1 MIIRSTL
8 CFLLTITCI
17 TAYSQLYINEWM
29 ASNSSII
36 SDPDFDNS
44 GDWIEIFND
53 YNVEVDLGGYFLT
66 DNFNNPTKWTF
77 PEGTLIQGNAH
88 LLIWADGEN
97 IGNHANFKLTK
108 DAEEI
113 GLSNLDTILIDHIS
127 YVNHK
132 TNISQGRNTD
142 GSSIISFFID
152 PTPGESNTTTA
163 YEGITFYEPHFDV
176 KGGIYTSSVEI
187 AMKAIE
193 GTIKYTTDGSEP
205 NLSSS
210 TYTSP
215 IQVSETTVLRA
226 RILNENFIPGKIK
239 TNTYFINE
247 LKNIKNLPVI
257 SISSN
262 PENFWDPAIGI
273 YVQDFKPEWEYPIN
287 IELFENDGS
296 DRAAFNELAGTKV
309 NGLNAWVLPQKM
321 LGIYFDND
329 YDNNNLEYQ
338 LFYNKKRKK
347 YDNFTLRASGSDW
360 GNTLFRDA
368 LCQDLTDGYM
378 DLEHM
383 DYKPAVAFING
394 EYMGIHNMRSRI
406 DEGFIEEN
414 FGLLASEYDLIENN
428 GYVEQGDNTSFKEL
442 FALFENDMSNLSNYQ
457 EVSELMDIENMTDYF
472 IAQIWSSNSSW
483 GHNIQMWK
491 PKNNTTK
498 WRWIMQDFD
507 RGFVG
512 RNDNLIDSYSTEVNP
527 AGYNWARLPLKALLG
542 NDDFSKQFASK
553 FTTHLYTTYHP
564 TRVINKINEYANYI
578 APNIPNHVDKWAGTT
593 SVYGNGLPSV
603 SYWEEEVDELRL
615 FANQRR
621 GNLITD
627 IKSTFSLSGPVTLN
641 VINLSNTDSY
651 VTINELKIP
660 DDIWTGPYFPDMPF
674 ELEAVVSPGE
684 DFIGWTTAK
693 FKPLIDSPS
702 EWKYLDSGL
711 DLGQDWK
718 TLDFND
724 NNWSNG
730 LSELGYGDQ
739 DENTEVSYGGNPD
752 EKFITTYFR
761 KRIQIDNISEDA
773 GSMIL
778 ELLADDGAVVYING
792 HEVVRYNMPSGV
804 ISSQTQAS
812 STLANPEEY
821 TFYQHL
827 ILSESLI
834 QGINIIAVEVHQSG
848 KTSSD
853 ISFDLRL
860 KWLTTPS
867 NQYIST
873 EPKITVNLSTD
884 SSLVANYISNNSC
897 VLRGVI
903 SENTTLIKDCSPY
916 LVTSDV
922 IVSSG
927 ISLNIEEGVELK
939 FSSKTNLTVLG
950 DLQVLGTESNPII
963 FSSIYSDEDWGSII
977 LKNGTAKSILN
988 WTEIIGASNGP
999 HPVYENA
1006 AISVFNS
1013 AIELDHITIVDVAN
1027 NPILA
1032 YYSDVDMT
1040 NSLLNSKVT
1049 GDLINVKYG
1058 SASVINCTFE
1068 GNKEIDTD
1076 AIDYDEVIDGII
1088 KGNKITNF
1096 LGFNSDGIDIGEESK
1111 NILIQDNFIHNCTD
1125 KGVSA
1130 GQQSSLLVTN
1140 NTIAN
1145 CDKGIA
1151 IKDESSAI
1159 IDQTTFYNVTTPVA
1173 AFEKNI
1179 GIGGG
1184 IAFITNS
1191 ILSNSAGQ
1199 SIEYDDNSYIDASY
1213 NLSDTDTILGEFNIE
1228 GHPQFIAPSNYDFNL
1243 LNTSNAINAGVN
1255 DSGMAIDLGSKFVDS
1270 QAEPLLMISAINYA
1284 PLENIDAEFIEI
1296 YNASLESINIQ
1307 DYTISNAVDFIF
1319 PIYIITSGETIRI
1332 ALNSSLQSSSD
1343 KTIFQWTRGRLSN
1356 GGEKIRLTSKYGI
1369 VLDQVTY
1376 DNKSPWPSEADGQ
1389 GSYLS
1394 LISPDLDNHHSESW
1408 IAQLSTKTNDPSDI
1422 EYDIEL
1428 FPNPT
1433 SGILN
1438 IRSKTPFS
1446 RIDICNSLGLALKSQ
1461 QINNNLE
1468 TKIDISG
1475 LITGNYFVKIDGRW
1489 IKTIVLIN

>member
-1 MIIRSTL
+1 
-8 CFLLTITCI
+8 
-17 TAYSQLYINEWM
+17 M

-44 GDWIEIFND
+44 GDWIEL
-53 YNVEVDLGGYFLT
+53 YNASNLEVDLSGYFLT

-77 PEGTLIQGNAH
+77 PAGTLIQGNSH
-88 LLIWADGEN
+88 LLIWADGED

-113 GLSNLDTILIDHIS
+113 GFSNSDTILIDYITYS
-127 YVNHK
+127 NHK

-142 GSSIISFFID
+142 GSSTISFFSE
-152 PTPGESNTTTA
+152 PTPGASNTTTA
-163 YEGITFYEPHFDV
+163 YDGITFYEPHFDV
-176 KGGIYTSSVEI
+176 KGGIHASTVEV

-205 NLSSS
+205 DISSS

-226 RILNENFIPGKIK
+226 RVLNENFIPGKVK
-239 TNTYFINE
+239 THTYFIHESNY
-247 LKNIKNLPVI
+247 IKNLPVI
-257 SISSN
+257 SISSS
-262 PENFWDPAIGI
+262 PDHFWDPEIGL
-273 YVQDFKPEWEYPIN
+273 YVQDFKPDWEYPIN

-338 LFYNKKRKK
+338 LFHTKKRNR

-414 FGLLASEYDLIENN
+414 FGLLSTEYDLIENN
-428 GYVEQGDNTSFKEL
+428 GYIEEGDNNSFKEL
-442 FALFENDMSNLSNYQ
+442 FELFENDMSNPSNYQ
-457 EVSELMDIENMTDYF
+457 EVNDLMDIENMTDYF

-491 PKNNTTK
+491 PKNNSTK

-507 RGFVG
+507 RGLVG
-512 RNDNLIDSYSTEVNP
+512 SNDNLIDSYSTETNP
-527 AGYNWARLPLKALLG
+527 AGYNWARMPLKSLLS
-542 NDDFSKQFASK
+542 NDDFSTQFASK

-564 TRVINKINEYANYI
+564 TRVINKINEYANRI
-578 APNIPNHVDKWAGTT
+578 APNISNHVEKWAGTT

-603 SYWEEEVDELRL
+603 SYWEEEVEELRL

-627 IKSTFSLSGPVTLN
+627 IKNTFSLSEPVTFSVN
-641 VINLSNTDSY
+641 NLTSTDSY
-651 VTINELKIP
+651 VSINGLKIP
-660 DDIWTGPYFPDMPF
+660 DNLWIGPYFPDMPF
-674 ELEAVVSPGE
+674 ELEAVVAPGE
-684 DFIGWTTAK
+684 EFIGWSTARY
-693 FKPLIDSPS
+693 KPLIGSPS
-702 EWKYLDSGL
+702 EWKYQDSGL
-711 DLGQDWK
+711 DLDQDWT
-718 TLDFND
+718 TLDYND
-724 NNWSNG
+724 NNWSSG

-739 DENTEVSYGGNPD
+739 DENTEVSFGGNPD
-752 EKFITTYFR
+752 DKHITTYFR
-761 KRIQIDNISEDA
+761 KKIQIENISEDA
-773 GSMIL
+773 GSMVL

-792 HEVVRYNMPSGV
+792 NEVVRYNMPSGE
-804 ISSQTQAS
+804 ITSQTKAS
-812 STLANPEEY
+812 STLANQEER

-834 QGINIIAVEVHQSG
+834 QGINVVAVEVHQSG
-848 KTSSD
+848 QTSSD

-860 KWLTTPS
+860 NWLTTPS
-867 NQYIST
+867 NQYVST
-873 EPKITVNLSTD
+873 EPNITVNLSSD
-884 SSLVANYISNNSC
+884 SLLVANYVSNSSC
-897 VLRGVI
+897 VLRGLI
-903 SENTTLIKDCSPY
+903 SENKTLTKDCSPY

-922 IVSSG
+922 TVSSG
-927 ISLNIEEGVELK
+927 VTLDIEEGVELK
-939 FSSKTNLTVLG
+939 FSSKTSLYVHG
-950 DLQVLGTESNPII
+950 DLQSLGTESNPII
-963 FSSIYSDEDWGSII
+963 FSGINSGEDWGSII
-977 LKNGTAKSILN
+977 LKNGSEKSKME

-1013 AIELDHITIVDVAN
+1013 SIELDHIKIVDVAS

-1032 YYSDVDMT
+1032 YYSDVAMT

-1068 GNKEIDTD
+1068 GNNKIDTD
-1076 AIDYDEVIDGII
+1076 AIDYDEVIDGLII
-1088 KGNKITNF
+1088 GNKITNF

-1130 GQQSSLLVTN
+1130 GQQSSLLALN

-1151 IKDESSAI
+1151 IKDESTAN

-1184 IAFITNS
+1184 VAFLTNS
-1191 ILSNSAGQ
+1191 ILSNSAGP
-1199 SIEYDDNSYIDASY
+1199 SIEFDDNSYIDASY
-1213 NLSDTDTILGEFNIE
+1213 NLSDTDTILGTFNIQ
-1228 GHPQFIAPSNYDFNL
+1228 GHPHFVAPSNYDFSL
-1243 LNTSNAINAGVN
+1243 LNNSNAINAGVN
-1255 DSGMAIDLGSKFVDS
+1255 DLGVGIDLGSKFVDS

-1284 PLENIDAEFIEI
+1284 PSENIDAEFIEI
-1296 YNASLESINIQ
+1296 YNSSLQSINIQ
-1307 DYTISNAVDFIF
+1307 DYTLSEAVDFTF
-1319 PIYIITSGETIRI
+1319 PLYIMKSGETIRI
-1332 ALNSSLQSSSD
+1332 VLNSSLHPPTD
-1343 KTIFQWTRGRLSN
+1343 KTIFQWDRGRLSN
-1356 GGEKIRLTSKYGI
+1356 GGETIRLTSKYGI
-1369 VLDQVTY
+1369 VSDQVTY
-1376 DNKSPWPSEADGQ
+1376 DNKSPWPLEADGQ

-1394 LISPDLDNHHSESW
+1394 LVSPDLDNHHSESW
-1408 IAQLSTKTNDPSDI
+1408 IAKLSTLTEDPTGI
-1422 EYDIEL
+1422 EYNIEL
-1428 FPNPT
+1428 YPNPT

-1446 RIDICNSLGLALKSQ
+1446 RIDICNSLGITMKSEH
-1461 QINNNLE
+1461 ISNDLE
-1468 TKIDISG
+1468 AKIDISG
-1475 LITGNYFVKIDGRW
+1475 LISGNYFVKIDGRW
-1489 IKTIVLIN
+1489 IKKIVLIK